1 MLHVFGSTNARGTGS
16 GGTRFVLCFFRGM
29 ACAAPRAADL
39 ETRTNNLHCSN
50 RLDPGNRGGQGDFKW
65 SDVAADKDR
74 EHYLGHSILA
84 PVGRWQN
91 GRDLT
96 WYNKDKDQTQAEIE
110 RQRRRELRKIKEA
123 EEDALALA
131 FVDPHEKALAKEAR
145 NREKERKRLEKEARR
160 AERAIKREERSRHE
174 PSSHDR
180 HRHSS
185 HAQHQRPRESSPRHR
200 STNAP
205 SPRSRHRLEE
215 EARYSNNDSRRR
227 PDSGQQGSDRN
238 EPDRRAR
245 LAYTEDQRSN
255 YRTHAFEEPDRRH
268 RSNERDVGRH
278 YAHDGPSSRQR
289 SRSPVRSRS

>member
-1 MLHVFGSTNARGTGS
+1 MYNPVR
-16 GGTRFVLCFFRGM
+16 GGT
-29 ACAAPRAADL
+29 
-39 ETRTNNLHCSN
+39 
-50 RLDPGNRGGQGDFKW
+50 RGGQGDFKW

-91 GRDLT
+91 GRDLA
-96 WYNKDKDQTQAEIE
+96 WYNKDKDQTQDEIE

-131 FVDPHEKALAKEAR
+131 LGYAPAVRKPSPPFGQSPSPPRDDSVDPYEKALAKEAR
-145 NREKERKRLEKEARR
+145 NREKERKRLEKEVRR

-174 PSSHDR
+174 PFSRDR

-185 HAQHQRPRESSPRHR
+185 HAQHQRPRENSPRHR
-200 STNAP
+200 STDAS

-215 EARYSNNDSRRR
+215 EARYSNDLRRR
-227 PDSGQQGSDRN
+227 PDSGQQGSDKN

-245 LAYTEDQRSN
+245 LAYPEDRRSN
-255 YRTHAFEEPDRRH
+255 YRTHACQEPDQRY

-278 YAHDGPSSRQR
+278 YEHDRPPSRQR
-289 SRSPVRSRS
+289 SRSPVRPRS